1 MLLVKTPALRSW
13 YLYKIAAYFSSLLS
27 LQSLCLHSNA
37 KTPSSVIL
45 SQHIATFFFGRLS
58 SIVSTPHTSAL
69 IQSLSA
75 EMGKC
80 NFLQKKSFN
89 SYDIRM
95 AGLFFWKGIQLCC
108 NVLDSIGG
116 AESYSVSVSCVGSP
130 ASVQGLDSVPA
141 PQSQK
146 NLQHRETALSGH
158 SLLLW
163 EQPHALAGH
172 VPIMSNEFYV
182 MSLMALLDAVHT
194 DGVTVCGVAGVTSGG
209 KSSTLGRN
217 QTKPDQLSSEVLQE
231 AGGPEMYWRKGG
243 AQDCEVWEVYIN
255 LDFTARF
262 LLLVSQ
268 TQLCCATPWAQVHRN
283 NLFSSSPKA
292 ENGDFLN
299 PLLLLLRR
307 AHIYVF
313 TDTQQLF

>member
-95 AGLFFWKGIQLCC
+95 AGLSLWKGIQLCC

-146 NLQHRETALSGH
+146 NLSCLMNSTSCPWWHFLMQFT
-158 SLLLW
+158 
-163 EQPHALAGH
+163 Q
-172 VPIMSNEFYV
+172 
-182 MSLMALLDAVHT
+182 MALRSV
-194 DGVTVCGVAGVTSGG
+194 
-209 KSSTLGRN
+209 
-217 QTKPDQLSSEVLQE
+217 VLQ
-231 AGGPEMYWRKGG
+231 
-243 AQDCEVWEVYIN
+243 VWH
-255 LDFTARF
+255 L
-262 LLLVSQ
+262 
-268 TQLCCATPWAQVHRN
+268 
-283 NLFSSSPKA
+283 
-292 ENGDFLN
+292 
-299 PLLLLLRR
+299 
-307 AHIYVF
+307 
-313 TDTQQLF
+313 

>member
-1 MLLVKTPALRSW
+1 MLPVKTPALRSW

-95 AGLFFWKGIQLCC
+95 AGLSFWKGIQLCC

-163 EQPHALAGH
+163 EQPHTLAGNI
-172 VPIMSNEFYV
+172 PIMSNEFYV
-182 MSLMALLDAVHT
+182 VSLMALLDAVHT
-194 DGVTVCGVAGVTSGG
+194 DGVTICGVAGVTSGG

-217 QTKPDQLSSEVLQE
+217 QNLTTSQGKCSMRLEVHKWTEGKRVHRTVEFENYTPTCISQHTLCYLWQ
-231 AGGPEMYWRKGG
+231 
-243 AQDCEVWEVYIN
+243 
-255 LDFTARF
+255 
-262 LLLVSQ
+262 Q
-268 TQLCCATPWAQVHRN
+268 TQLCCATP
-283 NLFSSSPKA
+283 
-292 ENGDFLN
+292 
-299 PLLLLLRR
+299 
-307 AHIYVF
+307 
-313 TDTQQLF
+313 

>member
-95 AGLFFWKGIQLCC
+95 AGLSFWKGIQLCC

-163 EQPHALAGH
+163 EQPHTLAGNI
-172 VPIMSNEFYV
+172 PIMSNEFYV

-194 DGVTVCGVAGVTSGG
+194 DGVTICGVAGVTSGG

-217 QTKPDQLSSEVLQE
+217 QNLTTSQGKCSMRLEVHKWTEGKRVHRTVEFENYTPTCISQHTLFYLWQ
-231 AGGPEMYWRKGG
+231 
-243 AQDCEVWEVYIN
+243 
-255 LDFTARF
+255 
-262 LLLVSQ
+262 Q
-268 TQLCCATPWAQVHRN
+268 TQSCCATP
-283 NLFSSSPKA
+283 
-292 ENGDFLN
+292 
-299 PLLLLLRR
+299 
-307 AHIYVF
+307 
-313 TDTQQLF
+313 